1 MTSTARTGNSPDLPD
16 GAPDPVRVRIVLAA
30 VAMTLLTASL
40 GQTIVSTALPRIV
53 SDLGG
58 MAHITWVMTAYLLAS
73 TVGAPICGKLG
84 DLFGRKIVMQ
94 GGIVVFLLGAVIAGL
109 AQNMGVLIAG
119 RAVQGLG
126 GGGLI
131 VVAMAV
137 VADVLPPRERG
148 KAQGILGAV
157 FGVSTVL
164 GPLIG
169 GFLVEQL
176 SWHWIFFA
184 NLPVGLTAF
193 VALALTLKRQ
203 APRARARVDYAGAA
217 LLAIFLSDA
226 VLLSGARGVSLP
238 GGDAVLVGGVV
249 LALCALAGFIAVERR
264 AAEPI
269 LPLALFRNPTFLVVN
284 AVGFLVGMA
293 MFGTI
298 TFMPLF
304 LQVVKDVDATTS
316 GLFLL
321 PMMGGLLGTSILAGQ
336 VMSRTGRYRLL
347 PVLSTG
353 VLALAMLLLAR
364 IGAQSSLWGIAVC
377 MLLVGVGLGPVFS
390 IGVAAIQNA
399 VPVSMLGIGTASANM
414 FRLIGGSVGTAA
426 FGALFSSGLATHLAG
441 RLPEGMKGG
450 VGSVSAEAVHAL
462 PTRAQAAVLDAFSQA
477 LHPIFLV
484 AAACAVVS
492 CLIATRLQERPLS
505 ATL

>member
-1 MTSTARTGNSPDLPD
+1 MTSTARTGNSPDRPD

-193 VALALTLKRQ
+193 VALALTLKGQ

-226 VLLSGARGVSLP
+226 VLLSGARGLSLP
-238 GGDAVLVGGVV
+238 GGDAAVVGGVV

-269 LPLALFRNPTFLVVN
+269 LPLPLFRNPTFLVVN

-364 IGAQSSLWGIAVC
+364 IGAQSSLWGIAAC

-399 VPVSMLGIGTASANM
+399 VPVAMLGVGTASANM

-426 FGALFSSGLATHLAG
+426 FGAIFSSELATHLAG
-441 RLPEGMKGG
+441 SLPEGMTGG

-462 PTRAQAAVLDAFSQA
+462 PARAQAAVLDAFSQA